1 MTDHSSA
8 QLLELIQSLENISMQ
23 LNEVL
28 KKEHETLSLND
39 SQQLL
44 ELSKTKK
51 SFRFQ
56 TREPD

>member
-8 QLLELIQSLENISMQ
+8 QLLELIQSLENVSMQ

-39 SQQLL
+39 
-44 ELSKTKK
+44 K
-51 SFRFQ
+51 
-56 TREPD
+56 P